1 MGKVR
6 KKWKG
11 KKEWER
17 YGRMGK
23 VRNNGKGEEEWER

>member
-1 MGKVR
+1 MGKIR
-6 KKWKG
+6 KKRNS

-23 VRNNGKGEEEWER
+23 GRKNGKG

>member
-1 MGKVR
+1 MGKIR
-6 KKWKG
+6 KKRNS

-23 VRNNGKGEEEWER
+23 VRNNGKGK

>member
-6 KKWKG
+6 KKRKG

-23 VRNNGKGEEEWER
+23 VRKNGKG